1 MRRRT
6 VRPFGS
12 SLSASR
18 AMSMLVGLAVL
29 WVMYDTI
36 RQPTAWG
43 WLAAGEDDL
52 LAQAP
57 VAPVPGA
64 ELLDENVSPGPN
76 DLDPEAFQHFQEI
89 AELITDKTKLHSR
102 EMMAYWQLLGW
113 SRTQPFAEFE
123 QRAQRDLIL
132 TQIWEEPQKY
142 RGKPVRLRLHVRR
155 VLEWGLE
162 SEKNPLKVPKVY
174 EAMGW
179 TDESKSLPY
188 TIVFTEKPPG
198 LPIGSNVEAEVVFVG
213 YFLKILAYDAFD
225 AKRGTPL
232 LMGRVRVIPS
242 TRKATVA
249 ISPWEIGGLVLG
261 GVLLIPLGYWYLRKS
276 RPHNRVTDLTHTET
290 DPQWVPFQDPAPLSI
305 TEFDPTRVGSP
316 VGAALEESPAPD
328 NIPPSPQTPS
338 KS

>member
-12 SLSASR
+12 SISASR

-36 RQPTAWG
+36 RQPATWG

-57 VAPVPGA
+57 VAPAAGA

-76 DLDPEAFQHFQEI
+76 DLDPEALKHFQEI

-123 QRAQRDLIL
+123 QRAKRDLIL

-142 RGKPVRLRLHVRR
+142 RGKPLRLRLHVRR
-155 VLEWGLE
+155 VLEWE
-162 SEKNPLKVPKVY
+162 SEKNPLHVPKVY

-198 LPIGSNVEAEVVFVG
+198 LPVGSNVEVEVVFVG

-249 ISPWEIGGLVLG
+249 VSPWEIGGLVLA
-261 GVLLIPLGYWYLRKS
+261 GVLLIPIGFWYIKRS
-276 RPHNRVTDLTHTET
+276 RPRNRVTDLSHPEV
-290 DPQWVPFQDPAPLSI
+290 DPQWVPFQDPAPLSM
-305 TEFDPTRVGSP
+305 TEFDPTCVGSP
-316 VGAALEESPAPD
+316 VEAAHE
-328 NIPPSPQTPS
+328 NQPSPTSVPPAA
-338 KS
+338 